1 MTTAPVPEPTTL
13 ASWARSILRVMQEAG
28 LDGPAEFAAAGLDP
42 AVMSRSDG
50 RYPVRAM
57 TPLWQALHAACGPGV
72 GLRVGRSMHWRDMQI
87 IGLAFLSSRG
97 MQQAL
102 QRAQQY
108 GALLSEAL
116 AIQLVPEEGLLA
128 LDFSYTLDAPLL
140 EERLEAVLT
149 IVLQVAQHL
158 IEQPLQ
164 PVRVDLCRAEPADAA
179 PWRRVFGEHIR
190 WGAASHRLYVE
201 PTVLAVLAPVIDPAL
216 SDSHEQMLR
225 EWMSRRTQDVPLT
238 RIQQVIRE
246 QLQQQRVPALDDIT
260 RQLNMSTRSLQR
272 LLSAH
277 GSTFSRELDGARRAL
292 ALQHLEQGLAPGK
305 VAYALGYLEP
315 SSFYKAFRRWTGG
328 TPGQGGRGAG

>member
-1 MTTAPVPEPTTL
+1 MTLPVTTEPTTL
-13 ASWARSILRVMQEAG
+13 ASWARSILRVMQDAG
-28 LDGPAEFAAAGLDP
+28 LDGPAVFAGAGLDP

-57 TPLWQALHAACGPGV
+57 TPLWQALHEACGPGV
-72 GLRVGRSMHWRDMQI
+72 GLRVGQSMHWRDMQI

-116 AIQLVPEEGLLA
+116 AIQLVPEDGLLA

-140 EERLEAVLT
+140 EERLEAVLV
-149 IVLQVAQHL
+149 IVLQVAQNL
-158 IEQPLQ
+158 IDQPLQ
-164 PVRVDLCRAEPADAA
+164 PVRVDLCRAQPADPA
-179 PWRRVFGEHIR
+179 PWQRIFGERIR
-190 WGAASHRLYVE
+190 WGAPTHRLYVE
-201 PTVLAVLAPVIDPAL
+201 PTILAVLAPVIDPAL
-216 SDSHEQMLR
+216 SESHEQMLR

-238 RIQQVIRE
+238 RIQQAIRE
-246 QLQQQRVPALDDIT
+246 QLQQQRVPTLDDVT

-272 LLSAH
+272 LLGGH
-277 GSTFSRELDGARRAL
+277 GSTFSQELDSARHAL
-292 ALQHLEQGLAPGK
+292 ALQYLEQGLAPGK

-328 TPGQGGRGAG
+328 TPGRGARASC